1 MSASSIKVQWKHTQ
15 CYKETS
21 GEERVEH
28 VLRTADSPLL
38 TTEQVSQH
46 QLWSRLTHQRCSY
59 SYCAGDNIQGVLI
72 LLVDKVQGVQTQQ
85 QVPISIV
92 FMTLHNTDQDESYE
106 RIHCSDTT
114 DIYLWHWNSD
124 LWATVTCK
132 VAFHWYRGLWQILF
146 YPTVQQVKVGELWSQ
161 DSGQCSLLL
170 FLSSAPSQWSLNL
183 IARESFMVSTRTIF
197 TARIKWSND
206 MITIH

>member
-1 MSASSIKVQWKHTQ
+1 MSVSSFSVQRKHTQ
-15 CYKETS
+15 CYQDTS

-59 SYCAGDNIQGVLI
+59 SYCAGDNIQVSWYFWLTKYRVFKHNNRSLLALFSWHFTTLI
-72 LLVDKVQGVQTQQ
+72 RMKAMRGFIALTQLIFIYDIETVIYELNFLVKLLFTDTGGSDKSCFTPQCSRWKLV
-85 QVPISIV
+85 
-92 FMTLHNTDQDESYE
+92 NYE
-106 RIHCSDTT
+106 
-114 DIYLWHWNSD
+114 
-124 LWATVTCK
+124 V
-132 VAFHWYRGLWQILF
+132 
-146 YPTVQQVKVGELWSQ
+146 
-161 DSGQCSLLL
+161 SGHCSLLL
-170 FLSSAPSQWSLNL
+170 FSSSAPSQWSLNL